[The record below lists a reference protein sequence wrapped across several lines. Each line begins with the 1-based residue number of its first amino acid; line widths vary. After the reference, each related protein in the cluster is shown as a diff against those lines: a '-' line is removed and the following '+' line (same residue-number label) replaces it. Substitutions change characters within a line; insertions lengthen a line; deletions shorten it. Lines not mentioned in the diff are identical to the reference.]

1 MLAFVSFD
9 LGNDEPV
16 LGKFIEGSSGCTAAL
31 QVDHWSLKPPA
42 VGPEWQKLRR
52 DRISRSDLMIVLVG
66 NDTATSDNVLE
77 EIRLAKLSNVPFF
90 GIYLEPAGAAPSLPS
105 GLPANRTMPWDWLR
119 IPAAL
124 DQLMK
129 EGKHHKFQ

>member
-9 LGNDEPV
+9 LGHDEPAF
-16 LGKFIEGSSGCTAAL
+16 GKFIEGSSGCTTAL
-31 QVDHWSLKPPA
+31 QVEHWSLKPPA
-42 VGPEWQKLRR
+42 GGPEWHKLRR

-66 NDTATSDNVLE
+66 NDTATADNVLE
-77 EIRLAKLSNVPFF
+77 EIHLAKLSNVPFF
-90 GIYLEPAGAAPSLPS
+90 GIYLEQAVPASPLPS
-105 GLPANRTMPWDWLR
+105 GLPGNRTMPWDWLR

-129 EGKHHKFQ
+129 EGKHHKFR